1 MASQQKPVFAS
12 LLASYK
18 EQQSELTAW
27 LELRPQLHWWLRVL
41 RLGLFQFGIGVSLAP
56 ITGTLNRVLIHEL
69 SLSAGFVAL
78 LMSIHY
84 FISPIRTVIGH
95 TSDTRR
101 SLGRWRTPLIIFGA
115 MLTFGG
121 LTTAPFSLIL
131 FSPESNLHGPITYV
145 ICVIIF
151 AIYGVGVNIVET
163 TYVALVGDV
172 TADHDRG
179 KTLAIL
185 WLMLVVGTV
194 VGALITGLVLQNYTH
209 SRLIGVLQASALVFM
224 VCAVVSVIGQEKMR
238 PDGTLVNK
246 PPERIRFA
254 LGESLRKVWQAPTLR
269 GIFFIFFVATLG
281 FGTHDILLEPY
292 GAEILG
298 MSVTATTLLTALW
311 GVAMIIAIVGAGA
324 WLWRGG
330 SSARLLILGGSAGI
344 IGFVCVSASGYINI
358 FGGFQFGVACIG
370 IGRGLFIVG
379 SIATV
384 MNLADRNHTGLFIGV
399 WGVVQSL
406 AQGVGTIGGG
416 VARDYIKVQYQ
427 NPLLGYVAVYAVAGV
442 LLVIMV
448 TYMSISRIDR
458 KLDAGQVQ
466 SPWGGLQDIPA
477 DQILY

>member
-1 MASQQKPVFAS
+1 MATRREALFAS
-12 LLASYK
+12 WKAAQVALI
-18 EQQSELTAW
+18 AW
-27 LELRPQLHWWLRVL
+27 LEARPTLYWWVRVI
-41 RLGLFQFGIGVSLAP
+41 RLGMFQFGIGVSLAP
-56 ITGTLNRVLIHEL
+56 ITGTLNRVLINEL
-69 SLSAGFVAL
+69 RLSAGYVAL

-95 TSDTRR
+95 ASDTRR
-101 SLGRWRTPLIIFGA
+101 SLGRWRTPYIMLGA

-131 FSPESNLHGPITYV
+131 FSPESRLQGLIVYV
-145 ICVIIF
+145 ICIIIF
-151 AIYGVGVNIVET
+151 AVYGVGVNIVET
-163 TYVALVGDV
+163 TYVALVSDV
-172 TADHDRG
+172 TQEDERG

-185 WLMLVVGTV
+185 WLMLVSGTV
-194 VGALITGLVLQNYTH
+194 IGALVAGLMLRDYTHQRLVAVLQG
-209 SRLIGVLQASALVFM
+209 SSLVFM
-224 VCAVVSVIGQEKMR
+224 VCVMISIIGQEKMH

-246 PPERIRFA
+246 SPQRVRFS
-254 LGESLRKVWQAPTLR
+254 LRESLRQVWRAPTLR
-269 GIFFIFFVATLG
+269 GLFFVFFVATLG

-311 GVAMIIAIVGAGA
+311 GIAMIMAIIGAGL

-330 SSARLLILGGSAGI
+330 SSARLLIIGGIAGI
-344 IGFVCVSASGYINI
+344 IGFAVVSLSGYVELY
-358 FGGFQFGVACIG
+358 GGFQLGVMCIG

-384 MNLADRNHTGLFIGV
+384 MNLADRSHTGLFIGV

-416 VARDYIKVQYQ
+416 VARDTIKSIYHD
-427 NPLLGYVAVYAVAGV
+427 PLLGYVGVYGVAGFM
-442 LLVIMV
+442 LVIMV
-448 TYMSISRIDR
+448 SYMGITRIGR

-466 SPWGGLQDIPA
+466 SPWSGLQDIPA